1 MNSLIDNILSLE
13 GEANS
18 VLDRARAQAKEI
30 EKDAEVQVAAIQ
42 EEVRTAAEQRIAQ
55 YRAEAEKKHQADLV
69 QARAGH
75 ERALKSI
82 EQISESAVAAQVQRV
97 VARFREL

>member
-1 MNSLIDNILSLE
+1 MKSLIDDILSLE

-18 VLDRARAQAKEI
+18 VLERARVQAKDL
-30 EKDAEVQVAAIQ
+30 EKGAEAQMAAIQ
-42 EEVRTAAEQRIAQ
+42 EEVRAAAEQRIAQ
-55 YRAEAEKKHQADLV
+55 YRAEAEKKHQADLA
-69 QARAGH
+69 QARSSN

-82 EQISESAVAAQVQRV
+82 EQISESAVAGQVRRV